1 MVPLQLAP
9 LYSDKSW
16 PNRYWHLER
25 NTTEWSITIR
35 ELVLSAN
42 ALTGLMLESL
52 ASQLHGAHIGQSSIG
67 LLVRRRS
74 CSRLTKG
81 LFDSHSLFGDMYA
94 NPENYLNGTAPSFNV
109 TGCIDSCIYQ
119 VGLSDESV
127 CTIVNGTD
135 RDSYLW

>member
-1 MVPLQLAP
+1 MVPLQLVP

-52 ASQLHGAHIGQSSIG
+52 ASQLHDAHIGQYTIFNRTIGQETLMFSFDKRSI
-67 LLVRRRS
+67 
-74 CSRLTKG
+74 RLTQ
-81 LFDSHSLFGDMYA
+81 SL
-94 NPENYLNGTAPSFNV
+94 
-109 TGCIDSCIYQ
+109 
-119 VGLSDESV
+119 
-127 CTIVNGTD
+127 
-135 RDSYLW
+135 R